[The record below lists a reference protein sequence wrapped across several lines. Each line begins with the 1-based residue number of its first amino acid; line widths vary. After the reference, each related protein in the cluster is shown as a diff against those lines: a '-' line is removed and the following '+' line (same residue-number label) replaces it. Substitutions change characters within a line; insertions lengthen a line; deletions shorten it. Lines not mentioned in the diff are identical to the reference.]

1 VNAALKIS
9 SEFTAFCHQIG
20 CIRKHLLQPQ
30 ILNGGITMKHHPS
43 PAAHNSAG
51 ARIYYVERRCVGS
64 RSAHE
69 LVTALIQVH
78 RR

>member
-1 VNAALKIS
+1 
-9 SEFTAFCHQIG
+9 
-20 CIRKHLLQPQ
+20 
-30 ILNGGITMKHHPS
+30 MKHHPS